1 MAISDRR
8 KYLLVCA
15 LASLFTLYLLNAEQN
30 FISAWAHPRMMAVH
44 ILLELFAIT
53 VASMVVTSAWHTF
66 NNDSGRHSQIFIV
79 GFIVVVV
86 CDVFHVLSYPGMQDF
101 LSPSGLSSTLFYW
114 LIGRSAEVITVTL
127 VTISIFPRM
136 SRWLSLGFG
145 ISLSAAIVVFGTLFL
160 DRFPQTYIE
169 GVGLTQ
175 FKIGYELIL
184 FALNLML
191 AVVLQV
197 QAQRQGSRVLSLMSL
212 SSLFMG
218 LGSLAFTSYQAIS
231 DIQNL
236 GGHAFKIAAYALL
249 FRAIFISNMTA
260 PFEALKA
267 SERENREFREVMKT
281 LGANLHNSV
290 IYQVLRQP
298 DGRTRYTQ
306 VSESIERINGIK
318 AEDLYRDPTLWS
330 RLIVQ
335 QDRGLIHATTRRSLE
350 AMMKFDATVRM
361 ACPDGRERRM
371 HFVAAPRRLADGTVV
386 LDGLATDVTEQHQ
399 IDERRRKA
407 EAELNQAQKME
418 SIGTLASGIAHD
430 FNNVLAAIIGN
441 TQMVIEDVRN
451 QDSAEALQGLSHIQK
466 SATRAKA
473 LVNQILSF
481 SRKEAPVRTMQPI
494 RRIIEESLSLLR
506 TTLPR
511 NIVLDERFEDRNA
524 HVLVDSTQIEQVLE
538 NLCTNSWHAIG
549 ERPGRIGIH
558 TSLVEID
565 SQENLLGKLLPGS
578 YVCIRVEDDG
588 CGMDSATLQ
597 RLFEPFFTTKPPG
610 VGTGLGM
617 PVVHRIVTSHD
628 GCITVDSSLGGGTR
642 FDIFIPAI
650 EPTDRVLDES
660 AHVGDHKVM
669 GNGERVLYVDDD
681 PLMSQ
686 MVDRMLTR
694 ARFKVKVV
702 NDPQVAIEVLRE
714 NPHEFDVLVT
724 DYNMP
729 GLTGLQV
736 IEAARELR
744 EDLPVILLSGYVS
757 DQLCQACTQQGVGFV
772 MEKQKSLEELRRVI
786 EHALEAQ
793 PTGQIQSHLS

>member
-1 MAISDRR
+1 MSNRDRLR
-8 KYLLVCA
+8 YVLSCA
-15 LASLFTLYLLNAEQN
+15 LGVLFLLYLFTAEQN
-30 FISAWAHPRMMAVH
+30 FISVWAHPRMTALH
-44 ILLELFAIT
+44 TLLELFAIT
-53 VASMVVTSAWHTF
+53 VASMVVTSAWYTF
-66 NNDSGRHSQIFIV
+66 NRGTGRHSQIFIV
-79 GFIVVVV
+79 GFTVVVV
-86 CDVFHVLSYPGMQDF
+86 CDVFHVLTYPGMQDF

-114 LIGRSAEVITVTL
+114 LVGRSVEVLTVSL
-127 VTISIFPRM
+127 VAISVLPRM
-136 SRWLSLGFG
+136 SRWLSLGVG
-145 ISLSAAIVVFGTLFL
+145 VSLSAAIVVFGTLFL
-160 DRFPQTYIE
+160 DSFPQTYIA
-169 GVGLTQ
+169 GVGLTP
-175 FKIGYELIL
+175 FKITYELIL
-184 FALNLML
+184 FTLNLML
-191 AVVLQV
+191 AVALQV

-249 FRAIFISNMTA
+249 FRAVFISNMTA
-260 PFEALKA
+260 PFLALKA

-290 IYQVLRQP
+290 IFQVLRKP
-298 DGRTRYTQ
+298 GGRTRFTQ

-318 AEDLYRDPTLWS
+318 AEDLYRDPTLWK

-335 QDRGLIHATTRRSLE
+335 QDRGLYRATERMSLE
-350 AMMKFDATVRM
+350 AMMKFDTTVRM

-371 HFVAAPRRLADGTVV
+371 HFVAAPRKLTDGTVV
-386 LDGLATDVTEQHQ
+386 WDGLATDVTEQYQ
-399 IDERRRKA
+399 TEARRRKL

-441 TQMVIEDVRN
+441 TQMVIEDVRH
-451 QDSAEALQGLSHIQK
+451 QESAEALQGLSQIQK

-481 SRKEAPVRTMQPI
+481 SRKEAPVRTLQPV
-494 RRIIEESLSLLR
+494 RPIIEESLSLLR
-506 TTLPR
+506 TTIPS
-511 NIVLDERFEDRNA
+511 NVAIDERFDDDNTYA
-524 HVLVDSTQIEQVLE
+524 LMDSTQIQQVLV

-549 ERPGRIGIH
+549 ERCGRIGIH
-558 TSLVEID
+558 TSLVDVD
-565 SQENLLGKLLPGS
+565 SQESRHSSLLPGR
-578 YVCIRVEDDG
+578 YVRIRVEDDG

-597 RLFEPFFTTKPPG
+597 RLYEPFFTTKPPG

-628 GCITVDSSLGGGTR
+628 GHITVDSSLGGGTR
-642 FDIFIPAI
+642 FDIYIPGVEAI
-650 EPTDRVLDES
+650 DGVHEES
-660 AHVGDHKVM
+660 APIAHPKVM

-694 ARFKVKVV
+694 ARFKVRVV
-702 NDPQVAIEVLRE
+702 NDPHVAVELLQKSALQ
-714 NPHEFDVLVT
+714 FDVLVT

-736 IEAARELR
+736 IEAARHLR

-757 DQLCQACTQQGVGFV
+757 EQLRQAGKRQGVGFV
-772 MEKQKSLEELRRVI
+772 MEKQKSLEELSGAI
-786 EHALEAQ
+786 ERALEAYA
-793 PTGQIQSHLS
+793 TEKIQ